1 MEKRMSRYAQLYSRI
16 GFVHAFRPLCAE
28 ELRHLLAKGWTPSQV
43 HLPESSITDAE
54 ALAAILRI
62 TGGNFRLLD
71 RLLAQIARLVEIN
84 QLESVNGAV
93 VEAARE
99 SLVIGPA

>member
-1 MEKRMSRYAQLYSRI
+1 MPDHGLSNE
-16 GFVHAFRPLCAE
+16 
-28 ELRHLLAKGWTPSQV
+28 
-43 HLPESSITDAE
+43 E

-71 RLLAQIARLVEIN
+71 RLLTQISRVLEIN
-84 QLESVNGAV
+84 ELQEVSPAV

-99 SLVIGPA
+99 SLVIGTQ